1 MRAWPAAAA
10 LMGALAI
17 GAVGATAAP
26 PMRIVSLAPGVTEI
40 LFALGAGG
48 AVVGVSQYCD
58 YPPAATRLPKVGT
71 FLTPNVE
78 AIAAGGSRE
87 AGPTVG
93 GYRGSMWLPAGPG
106 WGWWTASR

>member
-1 MRAWPAAAA
+1 MFAGIFNRMRAWPAAAA

-40 LFALGAGG
+40 LFALGGGG

-71 FLTPNVE
+71 FLTPTSRRSPRC
-78 AIAAGGSRE
+78 APISSSGRDYPRAGARSAR
-87 AGPTVG
+87 A
-93 GYRGSMWLPAGPG
+93 R
-106 WGWWTASR
+106 R